1 MDMDMDKD
9 SSRETHWQ
17 CCQDGEMFISE
28 LPVISL
34 SLPLPPSLSLLI
46 SIVQENEYHRD
57 LNL

>member
-28 LPVISL
+28 LPVTS
-34 SLPLPPSLSLLI
+34 LPPSLCLLI